1 MESVER
7 RSLSP
12 AVGDYAWLR
21 PADEG
26 TEALKHNVRVI
37 INKCREVLILSGGVR
52 ISQASQDR
60 LLLCPDIKS
69 WEIKRE
75 GRSEPALTCSERW
88 GGVKSLRVF

>member
-1 MESVER
+1 MESMER

-12 AVGDYAWLR
+12 VVGHYAWLH

-26 TEALKHNVRVI
+26 TEALKHKIRVI

-60 LLLCPDIKS
+60 LLLCSGIRS

-75 GRSEPALTCSERW
+75 GRSEPATSRS
-88 GGVKSLRVF
+88 GMRFTHFF